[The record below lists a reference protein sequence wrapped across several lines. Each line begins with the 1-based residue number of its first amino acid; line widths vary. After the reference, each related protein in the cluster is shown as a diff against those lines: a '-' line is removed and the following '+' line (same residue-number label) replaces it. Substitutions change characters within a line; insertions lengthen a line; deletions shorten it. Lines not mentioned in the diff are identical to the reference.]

1 MKQLI
6 TLSLLLFCATMF
18 AQEQFG
24 KTNFSELKLNGL
36 STALG
41 TVEVE
46 FERTINENSSFG
58 TSLFTTFSDSGA
70 AFSYDYDSGITGFY
84 RRYLSKKYASGLF
97 AEGFTMF
104 HSSKRLEPDAT
115 SNIDTNLLIGLGA
128 GYKWISKEGII
139 LQANF
144 GIGRNV
150 FKTNQEKVSGK
161 AGISIGYRFK

>member
-1 MKQLI
+1 MRQLI
-6 TLSLLLFCATMF
+6 TLSLLLFCTTMF
-18 AQEQFG
+18 AQEQFE
-24 KTNFSELKLNGL
+24 KSNFSELKLNGL

-41 TVEVE
+41 TIDVE

-58 TSLFTTFSDSGA
+58 TSLFTTFNDSGA
-70 AFSYDYDSGITGFY
+70 AFQYEYDSGITGFY

-97 AEGFTMF
+97 VEGFTMF
-104 HSSKRLEPDAT
+104 HSTKILEPYT
-115 SNIDTNLLIGLGA
+115 TPDTDNNLLIGLGV

-144 GIGRNV
+144 GMGRNV
-150 FKTNQEKVSGK
+150 FETNQDKVSGR